1 MINPIKAVK
10 GLWQLKIIK
19 SEIARGNTK
28 LAQHLILARKKQGYR
43 LTLLEKLF
51 LENQNYQAKVRQ
63 ATDYIFQQSSS
74 VIQQKFPIKK
84 QLIQQVSQSF
94 RLIDHDGYKIECT
107 GIKTSIFAKL
117 ETELVHFLEKIIAD
131 SGLNDNEAK
140 KKIDEA
146 HRDLNGLKKGLD
158 PTYDKAFSPHVYLI
172 KYFLDNVYC
181 SYLAYFFIYQAG
193 YLPKNITIL
202 DIAASSA
209 TMLFGLSLFLESLA
223 QHQEI
228 SDFNCSYYSLEK
240 ERNLQYRGLQ
250 FWRQYIN
257 ELKFPPNIFYQ
268 FNTVNI
274 FDYDNY
280 RHKLP
285 KEFFNLI
292 IIAHCFFYQG
302 EDRSKSLDIYRSIF
316 KQCLEPDG
324 KVLLVIQGNKFYKMF
339 DTYPDENL
347 AKERDLI
354 KSFLDCLGLRLI
366 LYKYFTSTG
375 KRTNNREGF
384 KQFIQ
389 GDLPERPQISKL
401 QEKYFGYSSM
411 SKYIIDDFV
420 IYAEKQV

>member
-1 MINPIKAVK
+1 MIKFIK
-10 GLWQLKIIK
+10 GIWQLQIIK
-19 SEIARGNTK
+19 SEISRGNTK
-28 LAQHLILARKKQGYR
+28 LAEHLILTRKKQGYR
-43 LTLLEKLF
+43 LSLLEKVF
-51 LENQNYQAKVRQ
+51 LENQRNQKKLKESK
-63 ATDYIFQQSSS
+63 DKLSSNAS
-74 VIQQKFPIKK
+74 DLLVLKFPVQK
-84 QLIQQVSQSF
+84 QLTAQINTSF
-94 RLIDHDGYKIECT
+94 RLVSHDDHKIECT
-107 GIKTSIFAKL
+107 GIEKLIFAKL
-117 ETELVHFLEKIIAD
+117 ETELVNFLQKIITT
-131 SGLNDNEAK
+131 NDLSDDQIK
-140 KKIDEA
+140 KRIDEA
-146 HRDLNGLKKGLD
+146 HRDLMGLKKGLD
-158 PTYDKAFSPHVYLI
+158 PTYDKNFSPHVYLI

-181 SYLAYFFIYQAG
+181 SYLAYFFIYQVG
-193 YLPKNITIL
+193 ELPKKIKIL
-202 DIAASSA
+202 DIAAGPA

-280 RHKLP
+280 SHKLP

-324 KVLLVIQGNKFYKMF
+324 KVLLVIQGNKFYKIF

-375 KRTNNREGF
+375 KRTNNKEDF

-411 SKYIIDDFV
+411 DKYIVDDFV